1 MNAVSKKFFAGMCL
15 ACLSFACGGAVIAG
29 QAAKDSEKRP
39 VKWATSLEKP
49 GLPNLF
55 KVSDDL
61 YRGAQ
66 PEDLG
71 FAELVK
77 LGVKTVVNLRALHS
91 EREELDKTSMNY
103 RHIKFSTFHPE
114 EEDVVA
120 FLKIL
125 ADPAKRPVFVHCQH
139 GSDRT
144 GMMTAYYR
152 IVFQGWT
159 KEEAIREMTTGGY
172 GFHSIWQNLVK
183 FIRKSDIE
191 KIRKASGIK

>member
-1 MNAVSKKFFAGMCL
+1 MYAVSKKFFAGMCL
-15 ACLSFACGGAVIAG
+15 ACLSFASGGTVIAG
-29 QAAKDSEKRP
+29 QAAKVTEKRP
-39 VKWATSLEKP
+39 AKWATPLEKP
-49 GLPNLF
+49 GLSNLF

-66 PEDLG
+66 PEDRG

-77 LGVKTVVNLRALHS
+77 LGVKTVVSLRTTHS
-91 EREELDKTSMNY
+91 DREELDKTSMNY
-103 RHIKFSTFHPE
+103 RHIKFSPFHPE
-114 EEDVVA
+114 EEDVIA

-125 ADPAKRPVFVHCQH
+125 ADPAGRPVFVHCKH

-144 GMMTAYYR
+144 GTMTAYYR

-159 KEEAIREMTTGGY
+159 KEEAIREMTAGGY
-172 GFHSIWQNLVK
+172 GFHSIWRNLVK